1 MSDTVIILQD
11 ECIIAATGKEGRVPK
26 IGNVERIPL
35 EGYGEMAELWKAALI
50 RYMQLHKP
58 SQVKLVLPASG
69 SSARMSQIP
78 YASGKQLAGL
88 AQNVMA
94 ESSGE
99 SVSDY
104 AVIQSDKKQGI
115 SLCCGSADTDTLL
128 KMIGMCMEAG
138 LPLREITVP
147 MEGYLKI
154 LAQLKEYR
162 KKTAIYLFFEENSVT
177 SLLYREGIYLYST
190 RSRLFSERGTVD
202 FGTEIVR
209 NISGIMQFYATVKGT
224 TPITDVYYA
233 GCMDDDF
240 EVSMDGIRNMNLQV
254 HPLKVDIPTEVQNT
268 EEAYLPCYGAFI
280 EDKKKGINLYR
291 AWQEQSAEKG
301 VQRESLGR
309 TILFPAWT
317 FVICLAVF
325 AGVTIANQ
333 ALTMKIRNI
342 NDWMMDPSIQEQYQ
356 KANERKEVSSQLAEA
371 IRQVKQTTKNLDT
384 YPDLTTEMILMIED
398 VGGQDME
405 VKIQT
410 MDMETGTLTFNAV
423 SRKVIDI
430 PVYVQKLEDTGL
442 FYSVDYTGYSY
453 NDSVYTL
460 MLTCVLEEAQTG
472 GSEQ

>member
-50 RYMQLHKP
+50 KYMQLHKP

-78 YASGKQLAGL
+78 YASGKQLAKL

-224 TPITDVYYA
+224 APITDVYYA

-254 HPLKVDIPTEVQNT
+254 HPLKVDADASV
-268 EEAYLPCYGAFI
+268 
-280 EDKKKGINLYR
+280 
-291 AWQEQSAEKG
+291 
-301 VQRESLGR
+301 
-309 TILFPAWT
+309 
-317 FVICLAVF
+317 
-325 AGVTIANQ
+325 
-333 ALTMKIRNI
+333 
-342 NDWMMDPSIQEQYQ
+342 MD
-356 KANERKEVSSQLAEA
+356 NV
-371 IRQVKQTTKNLDT
+371 
-384 YPDLTTEMILMIED
+384 
-398 VGGQDME
+398 
-405 VKIQT
+405 
-410 MDMETGTLTFNAV
+410 
-423 SRKVIDI
+423 
-430 PVYVQKLEDTGL
+430 PVYVALRPEKIMLCDDPPADGYNFAVGEVVHIAYLGDLSIYHVRLKSGQMISAQLQNAHRYQKGL
-442 FYSVDYTGYSY
+442 PTWGDEVRLCWEA
-453 NDSVYTL
+453 DSCVV
-460 MLTCVLEEAQTG
+460 LTV
-472 GSEQ
+472 